1 MAMPTASIP
10 TFEVEVYSKKEKVKF
25 RPFLVKEEKLLIM
38 AQESGKTEDISKAMQ
53 DIVTACS
60 NNVLDGSTLPLYD
73 LQNIFLRL
81 RSQSI
86 GAETEFS
93 LICGECNHRTP
104 FTLNLDSIQLK
115 FDENHTTKIE
125 LSEDL
130 GVVMKYP
137 SPLLVSNPETTIYDL
152 IVDCIDQVYTKTE
165 VYNAADETKEEVE
178 SWVDD
183 LTNEQFYKIVYFFE
197 SMPRLEHQV
206 EYTCSKCNAENLVV
220 MNGLES
226 FFE

>member
-1 MAMPTASIP
+1 MVMPTASIP
-10 TFEVEVYSKKEKVKF
+10 TFDVEIYSTKQTVKF

-38 AQESGKTEDISKAMQ
+38 AQESGKAEDISKAMQ

-60 NNVLDGSTLPLYD
+60 NNVLDGSKLPLYD
-73 LQNIFLRL
+73 LQNTFLRL

-93 LICGECNHRTP
+93 LICGNCNHRTP
-104 FTLNLDSIQLK
+104 FILNLDKIELK
-115 FDENHTTKIE
+115 FDENHTNKIQLE
-125 LSEDL
+125 ENL
-130 GVVMKYP
+130 GVIMKYP
-137 SPLLVSNPETTIYDL
+137 TPNVISNEETTIYDL
-152 IVDCIDQVYTKTE
+152 IVACIDQVYTDSE
-165 VYNAADETKEEVE
+165 VHNAADETKEEIE

-197 SMPRLEHQV
+197 SMPRLEHEV
-206 EYTCSKCNAENLVV
+206 EYTCSKCNTENLIV

-226 FFE
+226 FFG